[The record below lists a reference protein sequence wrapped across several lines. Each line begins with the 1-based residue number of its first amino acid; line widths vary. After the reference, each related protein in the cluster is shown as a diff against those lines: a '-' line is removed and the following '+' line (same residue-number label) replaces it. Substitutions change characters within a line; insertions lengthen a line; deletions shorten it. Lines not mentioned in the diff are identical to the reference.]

1 MRTLQDGSSGP
12 DVVLL
17 QTRLKDR
24 GFPPG
29 AIDGEFGPGTQAAV
43 LAFQSS
49 EGLLADGV
57 VGPRTAS
64 ALGLDGSGPDAPSA
78 MPPFT
83 VSVVSK
89 MFPATPLDPIKQNL
103 PQVLDAL
110 RARNLTSVPVVA
122 AALATI
128 RAETEGFVPI
138 AELISRFN
146 TSPGGHPFDL
156 YDQRKDLGN
165 RGPPDGSAFKGRGY
179 VQLTGRANYALYGPL
194 AGVPGLVEAPER
206 ASDPEIA
213 ARLLAAF
220 IGSKEIAIKQAL
232 LLDDLVTARRL
243 VNGGTNGLDR
253 FSAAYRIGVALVR
266 LES

>member
-17 QTRLKDR
+17 QTRLKER

-29 AIDGEFGPGTQAAV
+29 AVDGEFGPGTQAAV

-57 VGPRTAS
+57 VGPRTGA
-64 ALGLDGSGPDAPSA
+64 ALGLDGSEPAPMA
-78 MPPFT
+78 GMPPFT
-83 VSVVSK
+83 VSIVSK

-103 PQVLDAL
+103 PHVLGAL
-110 RARNLTSVPVVA
+110 EVRYLTSVPVVA

-138 AELISRFN
+138 AELVSRFN
-146 TSPGGHPFDL
+146 TSPGGRPFDL
-156 YDQRKDLGN
+156 YDNRKDLGN
-165 RGPPDGSAFKGRGY
+165 RGPPDGATFKGRGY
-179 VQLTGRANYALYGPL
+179 VQLTGRANYGTYGPL
-194 AGVPGLVEAPER
+194 VGVLGLVEDPDR
-206 ASDPEIA
+206 ANDPEIA

-232 LLDDLVTARRL
+232 LADDLEMARRL

-253 FSAAYRIGVALVR
+253 FIAAYKIGVALVPPQG
-266 LES
+266 